1 LNAPTFNSSSSLPST
16 LEKNSHLCY
25 TIKAKRKVLNNLV
38 QLDLKLPDSL
48 AREAQA
54 AGLLTP
60 QAIEQ
65 LLREEIRRRVG
76 QLFDAADRLSALD
89 APPLTEAEVEVEI
102 QAARE
107 ARHSSNSPISLPL
120 PTPARSRP

>member
-1 LNAPTFNSSSSLPST
+1 M
-16 LEKNSHLCY
+16 
-25 TIKAKRKVLNNLV
+25 V

-65 LLREEIRRRVG
+65 LLREEIRRRVN
-76 QLFDAADRLSALD
+76 QLFEAADRLAALD
-89 APPLTEAEVEVEI
+89 APPLTEAEVEAEI
-102 QAARE
+102 QAVRE
-107 ARHSSNSPISLPL
+107 AR
-120 PTPARSRP
+120 RSYSATGR